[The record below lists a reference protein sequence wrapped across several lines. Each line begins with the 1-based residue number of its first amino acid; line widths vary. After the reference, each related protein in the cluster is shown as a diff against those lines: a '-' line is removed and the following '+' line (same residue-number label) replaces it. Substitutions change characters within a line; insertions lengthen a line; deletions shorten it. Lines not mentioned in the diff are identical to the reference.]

1 MPLSIDTG
9 MGYNF
14 SMTSTPKRRFALHY
28 VEMLAAMGLGMLIF
42 HPLFGL
48 VADNTGWAGTYARDD
63 VSAMV
68 MATSMVIGMSLWM
81 WFRTCSRAAI
91 LEMAAAMYL
100 PFVVLLVPLW
110 MGAIGRGFLM
120 LVGHLLMLV
129 TMFLAMLYRRSEY
142 EMHHSTRLPRRETT
156 AEAS

>member
-1 MPLSIDTG
+1 

-14 SMTSTPKRRFALHY
+14 AMTSATAKRRFAWHY
-28 VEMLAAMGLGMLIF
+28 VQMLAAMGLGMLVF

-48 VADNTGWAGTYARDD
+48 VASGTGWAGTYARDD
-63 VSAMV
+63 VSAMM
-68 MATSMVIGMSLWM
+68 MATSMVVGMSLWM
-81 WFRTCSRAAI
+81 WFRACSRAAI
-91 LEMAAAMYL
+91 VEMAVAMYL

-110 MGAIGRGFLM
+110 LDVISRGFLM

-142 EMHHSTRLPRRETT
+142 EMHHSTRLPRRQTT
-156 AEAS
+156 AEAG